1 MNSIDLVLKVVLAT
15 TLNGL
20 ASLGGGLIPSP
31 FLHRHMGSVLAAA
44 SGVLLGT
51 AFLDLLPEAL
61 EAGSSAAVMAACL
74 GGFLSF
80 FFVDVAFGSHATGQ
94 TAHRHDKAGPL
105 ILVGDALHNIS
116 DGVAIAAA
124 FVADERLGWITTAT
138 VILHELPQEIADYAI
153 LIARGWSK
161 ASALAALFAVQLTG
175 VAGALGALW
184 LAGPTMNLMPALLA
198 FSAGGFI
205 YVAAADLMPQIRR
218 RSDDSAAWVRVL
230 LFLTGVAVMAF
241 ITAGHTHGHGHPH

>member
-1 MNSIDLVLKVVLAT
+1 MNSMVLVFKVILAT

-31 FLHRHMGSVLAAA
+31 FLHRHMTSVLAAA
-44 SGVLLGT
+44 SGVLLGA

-61 EAGSSAAVMAACL
+61 EHGDTHSVMGACL
-74 GGFLSF
+74 CGFLCF
-80 FFVDVAFGSHATGQ
+80 FLVDVVFGSHAAGQ
-94 TAHRHDKAGPL
+94 TGHRHDKAGPL
-105 ILVGDALHNIS
+105 ILVGDALHNVA

-124 FVADERLGWITTAT
+124 FSADEGLGWITTAT
-138 VILHELPQEIADYAI
+138 VVLHELPQEIADYAI
-153 LIARGWSK
+153 LLARGWDK
-161 ASALAALFAVQLTG
+161 AKALAALFAVQLTG

-184 LAGPTMNLMPALLA
+184 LSGPTMGLMPLLLA

-218 RSDDSAAWVRVL
+218 PGDEGTAWSRVL
-230 LFLTGVAVMAF
+230 LFIAGAAVMAL
-241 ITAGHTHGHGHPH
+241 IAAGNGHHH